1 MCAATGCCCCCCCFH
16 CQAHAHDKATWKRIF
31 ASIRTRTTARL
42 TESSLFQT
50 TLDWL
55 ADSGTT
61 AGERAGKFFEATRD
75 RQRRRLEQLQSDEAA
90 EVEAL
95 AEKGKAA
102 AAASAAAQSARFAS
116 SRNLLLDDQA
126 PLPGGAADP
135 VEAAPASAAST
146 PLPTIA
152 HTHTHTPPGARESL
166 DQLRRFMGSRL
177 RQLAQS
183 SASANQYRHFEQAAR
198 LAERQWRAAWKR
210 VRRAAKTARVVGTAD
225 PAKLAESGTTDS
237 PSATQQP
244 LEGQR
249 LPTLPSSALSAL
261 TASLTPSSIPAPKLA
276 PSATAAVTAVPIG
289 AAAASSASGEDA
301 TASTAVTAT
310 GDSGTFDN
318 VFLQILPSNT
328 IRGQYAIQHALM
340 DVLDAAHDYIL
351 ITNPFLV
358 PPVGIKNALL
368 AAGARG
374 TLVRLIV
381 GGKSDTPFM
390 RWSSTHLYHH
400 FLAHPSIHIYEYQ
413 PRILHAKTVTCDG
426 LLSTIGSF
434 NLDFLSSHKL
444 LEVNIGM
451 LSAPLARR
459 MEKQF
464 DEDLKDCVQITKE
477 SLKQRNVAEKLLH
490 WAAYHISRLVYS
502 SIK

>member
-1 MCAATGCCCCCCCFH
+1 MFLCE
-16 CQAHAHDKATWKRIF
+16 AHAHDKATWKRIF
-31 ASIRTRTTARL
+31 ASIRTRTSARL

-61 AGERAGKFFEATRD
+61 AGERAGKFFEATRE

-116 SRNLLLDDQA
+116 SHNLLLDDRA
-126 PLPGGAADP
+126 PLPDGAAEA
-135 VEAAPASAAST
+135 VEAARAPAGASPT
-146 PLPTIA
+146 PSHT

-166 DQLRRFMGSRL
+166 GQLRRFMGSRL

-183 SASANQYRHFEQAAR
+183 SASANQYRRFEQAAR
-198 LAERQWRAAWKR
+198 LAERQWRDAWKR
-210 VRRAAKTARVVGTAD
+210 VRRAAKTARVVGTAN
-225 PAKLAESGTTDS
+225 PTKLAAESGTADI
-237 PSATQQP
+237 PSADSLTQPPTQQP

-249 LPTLPSSALSAL
+249 PPTLPSSALSAL
-261 TASLTPSSIPAPKLA
+261 TASLTSSSIPSPKLA
-276 PSATAAVTAVPIG
+276 PATV
-289 AAAASSASGEDA
+289 AAAAAAAAVPGGAATSGASVADGA
-301 TASTAVTAT
+301 VVSTATAT
-310 GDSGTFDN
+310 GGSGTFDN

-340 DVLDAAHDYIL
+340 DVLDAAHHYIL

-459 MEKQF
+459 MEQQF
-464 DEDLKDCVQITKE
+464 DDDLKDCVQITKE
-477 SLKQRNVAEKLLH
+477 SLKQRNAAEKLLH